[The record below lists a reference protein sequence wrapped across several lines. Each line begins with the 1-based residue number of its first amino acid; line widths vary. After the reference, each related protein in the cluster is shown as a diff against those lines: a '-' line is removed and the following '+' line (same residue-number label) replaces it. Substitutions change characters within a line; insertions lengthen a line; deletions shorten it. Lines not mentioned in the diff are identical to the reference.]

1 MDSARATKLL
11 VVGAHAGDA
20 EVMAGPVI
28 AQHTADGG
36 EATVLHL
43 TLGER
48 GHPSLPGE
56 EYALQKRDEAL
67 AAAEVLGA
75 TARILPYRDGE
86 LTADQPTKYS
96 VAEIILDE
104 RPDVLITHDS
114 GSFHR
119 DHAAC
124 HEIAV
129 EAAFFAGLADLW
141 PGRRQHQ
148 VRAIYFAENWEDK
161 RNFLPSLYIDTS
173 QGHEA
178 WLTAL
183 RCYELFRGGLSS
195 FPYTRYYAALT
206 VVRGAESGT
215 SHAKAFAVP
224 PEANR
229 IIASGLLGPVPL
241 EVTTASSIITH
252 VPCV

>member
-1 MDSARATKLL
+1 MRATNLT

-20 EVMAGPVI
+20 EVMAGSVI

-36 EATVLHL
+36 GATMVHL

-56 EYALQKRDEAL
+56 QYARQKRDEAH

-75 TARILPYRDGE
+75 KVRISSYRDGE
-86 LTADQPTKYS
+86 LTADWEAKHA
-96 VAEIILDE
+96 VARIILDE
-104 RPDVLITHDS
+104 QPDAVITHDG

-124 HEIAV
+124 HEIVV
-129 EAAFFAGLADLW
+129 EAVFLAGLADLW
-141 PGRRQHQ
+141 PGRRQHL
-148 VRAIYFAENWEDK
+148 VGAVYFAENWEDK
-161 RNFLPSLYIDTS
+161 RNFMPDLYIDTS
-173 QGHEA
+173 RGHEA
-178 WLTAL
+178 WLRAL

-195 FPYTRYYAALT
+195 FPYARYYKALS

-215 SHAKAFAVP
+215 SHAKAFAVL
-224 PEANR
+224 PEAR
-229 IIASGLLGPVPL
+229 RTVVRGLLGQIPL
-241 EVTTASSIITH
+241 RVTTGSSIITH
-252 VPCV
+252 VPTV